1 MEIKQQLHLTQQLV
15 MTPQLQQAIKL
26 LQLSQLELIN
36 TIKEEL
42 EANPLLEEIRENET
56 LQPSERSIEEKRLRE
71 FDWENYLNESS
82 LKEQGLERQIKT
94 EGISWENFVSKVPSL
109 TDHLLGQLYLL
120 NLTETE
126 KKLGQLIIGNLNRD
140 GYLKT
145 SIEDL
150 AKQGDAPIEEV
161 RQVLHKIQEFEPIG
175 IGARDLKECLL
186 LQIRHLGIK
195 NPLVEELISHHLHR
209 LGKRNLKEIA
219 KILKVPLGEI
229 KAAVKVILGLEP
241 KPGRLYSDEA
251 PIYIMPDLYVYKMD
265 DEFVVVLNEDK
276 LPRLRINNYY
286 KVLAKDHNLP
296 SNTREFIQNKFKA
309 AVWFI
314 KSIRQ
319 RQRTL
324 YQVACSIFN
333 FQREFLERGIGRLR
347 PLTLK
352 EVAEDV
358 GLHEST
364 VSRVTTNKYAQTP
377 YGLFELKFF
386 FNSGINA
393 AHNSLV
399 ASASVKED
407 IRKIIEG
414 EDPMVPY
421 SDKEIAD
428 LLYRKGIRI
437 ARRTVSKYRESMGI
451 LPSSQRK
458 KLV

>member
-1 MEIKQQLHLTQQLV
+1 MEIKQQLRLTQQLI

-36 TIKEEL
+36 TIKQEL
-42 EANPLLEEIRENET
+42 ETNPLLEEIKENEV
-56 LQPSERSIEEKRLRE
+56 LQPSERPMEEKRL
-71 FDWENYLNESS
+71 WEYWESYLSESS
-82 LKEQGLERQIKT
+82 LKEAGLERERKEET
-94 EGISWENFVSKVPSL
+94 ASWENFVSKDPSL
-109 TDHLLGQLYLL
+109 TDYLIWQLYLS

-126 KKLGQLIIGNLNRD
+126 KKIGQLIIGNLDRD

-150 AKQGDAPIEEV
+150 AKQGDAPIEKV
-161 RQVLHKIQEFEPIG
+161 RHVLHKIQELEPIG
-175 IGARDLKECLL
+175 IAARDLKECLL
-186 LQIRHLGIK
+186 LQIRHLGIE
-195 NPLVEELISHHLHR
+195 NPLVKELINHHLHR
-209 LGKRNLKEIA
+209 LGKRDLKGIA
-219 KILKVPLGEI
+219 RILKVPLGEI

-251 PIYIMPDLYVYKMD
+251 PIYIMPDLYVYKMG
-265 DEFVVVLNEDK
+265 DEFVVVLNEDRLPK
-276 LPRLRINNYY
+276 LQINNYY
-286 KVLAKDHNLP
+286 RVLANNYNLP
-296 SNTREFIQNKFKA
+296 SNAREFIQNKFKA

-324 YQVACSIFN
+324 YQVACSIFK
-333 FQREFLERGIGRLR
+333 FQREFLEKGIACLR

-352 EVAEDV
+352 EIAEDIE
-358 GLHEST
+358 LHEST
-364 VSRVTTNKYAQTP
+364 VSRITTNKYAQTP

-386 FNSGINA
+386 FNPGINA

-407 IRKIIEG
+407 IRGIIKG

-428 LLYRKGIRI
+428 LLYRKGIKI
-437 ARRTVSKYRESMGI
+437 ARRTVSKYRESMRI

-458 KLV
+458 KMV

>member
-1 MEIKQQLHLTQQLV
+1 MEIKQQLRLTQQLI

-26 LQLSQLELIN
+26 LQLSQLELVN
-36 TIKEEL
+36 TIKQEL
-42 EANPLLEEIRENET
+42 EANPLLEEVKENEV
-56 LQPSERSIEEKRLRE
+56 LQPSERSMEEKRLWE
-71 FDWENYLNESS
+71 YWENYLRGSG
-82 LKEQGLERQIKT
+82 LKEAGLERERKE
-94 EGISWENFVSKVPSL
+94 EGISWENFVSKDPSL
-109 TDHLLGQLYLL
+109 TDYLIWQLYLS

-126 KKLGQLIIGNLNRD
+126 KKIGQLIIGNLDRD

-150 AKQGDAPIEEV
+150 AKQGDTPIEEV
-161 RQVLHKIQEFEPIG
+161 RHVLHKIQELEPIG
-175 IGARDLKECLL
+175 IAARDLKECLL
-186 LQIRHLGIK
+186 LQIRHLGIE
-195 NPLVEELISHHLHR
+195 NPLVKELINHHLHR
-209 LGKRNLKEIA
+209 LGKRDLKGIA
-219 KILKVPLGEI
+219 RILKVPLGEI

-251 PIYIMPDLYVYKMD
+251 PIYIMPDLYVYKMG
-265 DEFVVVLNEDK
+265 DEFVVVLNEDRLPK
-276 LPRLRINNYY
+276 LQINNYY
-286 KVLAKDHNLP
+286 KVLANDYNLP
-296 SNTREFIQNKFKA
+296 SNAREFIQNKFKA

-324 YQVACSIFN
+324 YQVACSIFK
-333 FQREFLERGIGRLR
+333 FQREFLEKGIARLR

-352 EVAEDV
+352 EVAEDIE
-358 GLHEST
+358 LHEST
-364 VSRVTTNKYAQTP
+364 VSRITTNKYAQTP

-386 FNSGINA
+386 FNPGINA

-407 IRKIIEG
+407 IRGIIEG

-428 LLYRKGIRI
+428 LLYRKGIKI
-437 ARRTVSKYRESMGI
+437 ARRTVSKYRESMRI

-458 KLV
+458 KMV